1 MAMPGIRDPMTV
13 TEQKNPIAAVTGAS
27 RGIGRAV
34 VLELARHGF
43 QVFALA
49 RTQADLNQLEDIA
62 RAERLDVRALPL
74 DVTDDASRSEAVAAI
89 LAASDG
95 YGIDVL
101 VNNAG
106 YGQFGPLEDIPIAR
120 FRYQLEV
127 NLVGVLAFTQPF
139 LPLMRARRRGWV
151 VNVSSAA
158 GRTATPFM
166 GAYNA
171 SKFGL
176 EGMSDALR
184 LELHPFNIHVVLI
197 APGPI
202 RTHFGAVAATVTEEH
217 PDSPYRAYMQRW
229 QSTRRKSNLMSRSPE
244 TVART
249 VRRAIEAPRPRP
261 RYTITVSARLGAI
274 ARRLVPDTVTDWVLR
289 RAMGLP

>member
-1 MAMPGIRDPMTV
+1 MTEYEPRRV
-13 TEQKNPIAAVTGAS
+13 AAVTGGS

-34 VLELARHGF
+34 VWELARHGY

-49 RTQADLNQLEDIA
+49 RAHDELRVLEDA
-62 RAERLDVRALPL
+62 VRRAGLNVHAIRLDI
-74 DVTDDASRSEAVAAI
+74 TDEASRQEAVAAI
-89 LAASDG
+89 FDATDG
-95 YGIDVL
+95 YGLDVL

-106 YGQFGPLEDIPIAR
+106 YGQFGPLEDTPIDR
-120 FRYQLEV
+120 FRLQIEV
-127 NLVGVLAFTQPF
+127 NLIGLLAFTQPF
-139 LPLMRARRRGWV
+139 LPHMRSRRRGWII
-151 VNVSSAA
+151 NLSSAA

-184 LELHPFNIHVVLI
+184 LELHPFGVHVVLI

-202 RTHFGAVAATVTEEH
+202 RTEFGHVADQLAEER
-217 PDSPYRAYMQRW
+217 PESPYWPLMQRW
-229 QSTRRKSNLMSRSPE
+229 KQTRRTNSLMSRSPE
-244 TVART
+244 AVARA
-249 VRRAIEAPRPRP
+249 VRRAAQSNRPRP
-261 RYTITVSARLGAI
+261 RYTITASAKLGAI

-289 RAMGLP
+289 HTMGLP